1 LLVTSRLVAHLN
13 STSAL
18 HSSQGMTIAR
28 KFYLITRIEQAEA
41 PDPNAWRPAAEAE
54 FHSDSSG
61 KGFLS
66 REDAHRAWFE
76 LCDLH
81 TEDVSALSYASW
93 LRRKAQQK
101 TTAFSGEG
109 AQILKD
115 AGMRVREWRDDSE
128 IMALASISDADR
140 LELERA
146 AGNGGASPVMK
157 RHLERRV
164 SLPPAEA
171 PAVLT
176 KRYVTKPSKPPKPSK
191 NSTHSKHFKLVEV
204 VARLNW
210 FGAYAAVQVHESEQC
225 KVHARRLLAEM
236 IAEDEK
242 RKRARARRQSGDNKG
257 LLVGRFIANAFIANA
272 VLSRNVEGAS
282 RDLISR
288 GPLPSLLRH
297 HDQLVARRSALP
309 PISARTTQRSSS
321 DTLPV
326 SPLRNVLATAR

>member
-1 LLVTSRLVAHLN
+1 MLVTSRLVAHLN

-146 AGNGGASPVMK
+146 AGDGGASPVMK
-157 RHLERRV
+157 RHLGRRV

-171 PAVLT
+171 PAV
-176 KRYVTKPSKPPKPSK
+176 Y
-191 NSTHSKHFKLVEV
+191 
-204 VARLNW
+204 
-210 FGAYAAVQVHESEQC
+210 
-225 KVHARRLLAEM
+225 
-236 IAEDEK
+236 
-242 RKRARARRQSGDNKG
+242 
-257 LLVGRFIANAFIANA
+257 
-272 VLSRNVEGAS
+272 
-282 RDLISR
+282 
-288 GPLPSLLRH
+288 
-297 HDQLVARRSALP
+297 
-309 PISARTTQRSSS
+309 
-321 DTLPV
+321 
-326 SPLRNVLATAR
+326 